1 MRTAEGTR
9 DERARGEILEESLD
23 PGDWEAMKRLGHRMV
38 DEMMENLRTVR
49 QRPVW
54 RRVPEEV
61 RARLQQPLPLEPEGP
76 ESAWEDFRRD
86 VLPYP
91 EGNIHPRFW
100 AWVIGN
106 GTPFAMLAEMLAA
119 GMNPN
124 VGSGDHG
131 AIYVERQVIDWSR
144 AMVGFPADSSG
155 LLVSGGSMANL
166 VGLAV
171 ARNAM
176 AGYDVRELGVRAA
189 PGPLVLYASSE
200 THGCVPRAA
209 ELLGLGRTAVRSIAV
224 DADYRIDLAALRR
237 ALEED
242 RAAGCRPFCI
252 VGNAGTVN
260 TGAIDDL
267 PALADLA
274 AEQRL
279 WFHVDGAIAAPAMM
293 EPSIRPL
300 LSGLERA
307 DSLAFDFH
315 KWMYLPYE
323 AACVL
328 VRNEAAH
335 RATFRMKAD
344 YLARAERGLIGGDP
358 WFSDYGPQ
366 LSRGFRALKIWMSL
380 KEQGALKFARLI
392 RQNVDQARYLAGL
405 VQADPRLELLAPAP
419 LNIVCFRFTAPGCSA
434 ERLDAINEEI
444 LLRLHE
450 EGIAAPSTGRIQGRY
465 AIRVAITNHRS
476 RREDFDILAREVVRL
491 GLEVSRA

>member
-1 MRTAEGTR
+1 MET
-9 DERARGEILEESLD
+9 EREESLD
-23 PGDWEAMKRLGHRMV
+23 PEDWEAMKRLGHRMV
-38 DEMMENLRTVR
+38 DDMMEYLRTVR
-49 QRPVW
+49 EQPVW

-61 RARLQQPLPLEPEGP
+61 RARLDRPLPLEPEGP
-76 ESAWEDFRRD
+76 ERTYGDFLRD
-86 VLPYP
+86 VLPYA

-131 AIYVERQVIDWSR
+131 AVYVESQVIDWCR
-144 AMVGFPADSSG
+144 TMVGFPAGSSG
-155 LLVSGGSMANL
+155 LLVSGGSMANF

-171 ARNAM
+171 ARSAM
-176 AGYDVRELGVRAA
+176 AGFDVREQGLHGAA
-189 PGPLVLYASSE
+189 SPLVLYASSE
-200 THGCVPRAA
+200 THGCVQRAA
-209 ELLGLGRTAVRSIAV
+209 ELLGLGRTALRNIAV
-224 DADYRIDLAALRR
+224 DSGYRIDPSALRR
-237 ALEED
+237 TIAAD
-242 RAAGCRPFCI
+242 RAAGCTPLCVI
-252 VGNAGTVN
+252 GNAGTVN

-267 PALADLA
+267 AGLADVA
-274 AEQRL
+274 AEEGL
-279 WFHVDGAIAAPAMM
+279 WFHVDGAIGAPAMM

-328 VRNEAAH
+328 VRDEAAH
-335 RATFRMKAD
+335 RATFGMKAG
-344 YLARAERGLIGGDP
+344 YLTRAPRGLIGGDP

-380 KEQGALKFARLI
+380 KEHGARKFARLI
-392 RQNVDQARYLAGL
+392 RQNVDQARYLARL
-405 VQADPRLELLAPAP
+405 VEADPHLELLAPVP
-419 LNIVCFRFTAPGCSA
+419 LNIVCFRFTAPGRSEA
-434 ERLDAINEEI
+434 TLDGLNEEI

-450 EGIAAPSTGRIQGRY
+450 QGIAAPSATRLQGRY

-476 RREDFDILAREVVRL
+476 RREDFGILAREVVRL
-491 GLEVSRA
+491 GREIILQKKGADPGRA